1 MQINIQ
7 KYNKYKK
14 IHICEV
20 MIKMRICSKC
30 VLPETTPKISFD
42 ENGVCN
48 FCHSFKKPNYKG
60 EKELIKIL
68 DAQKNKKNKYD
79 CVVTL
84 SGGRDSSYTILKLV
98 KDYHMNVLAVN
109 FENPFTDDQA
119 VRNIENIKRILN
131 VDLISFKMKDN
142 TFEKVFKNNVEAWF
156 KKPSPSMVPM
166 MCAACHMMFIDFLRI
181 AKENNISCII
191 SGGNPYEYVSFKR
204 ELLGVSHNEDPNMV
218 YIKYFFGLLRES
230 SKNPGYFSPV
240 CLPTMIKG
248 YLFGNEGAIGTRIL
262 GYQMEK
268 FQLFDYLE
276 WNENEILSRISSELE
291 WKYPEKLMSSWRF
304 DCKVSHVKDLM
315 YMKTLQMTERDDLYA
330 KLVRNGL
337 MTRDEALGR
346 IKKENVIYY
355 DEIKEVFLKAGIPEE
370 TIETYL
376 KA

>member
-1 MQINIQ
+1 M
-7 KYNKYKK
+7 K
-14 IHICEV
+14 
-20 MIKMRICSKC
+20 ICSRC
-30 VLPETTPKISFD
+30 VLPESTPKIYFD

-48 FCHSFKKPNYKG
+48 FCHSFKKPDNKG
-60 EKELIKIL
+60 ETALLKIL
-68 DAQKNKKNKYD
+68 ESEKNKKNKYD

-119 VRNIENIKRILN
+119 IQNIENIKKILH

-156 KKPSPSMVPM
+156 KKPSPAMVPL
-166 MCAACHMMFIDFLRI
+166 MCAACHTMFVDFLRI

-204 ELLGVSHNEDPNMV
+204 ELLNVSHNEDPNMV
-218 YIKYFFGLLRES
+218 YIKYFYGLLKES
-230 SKNPGYFSPV
+230 TKNPGYFSPV

-262 GYQMEK
+262 GYQLSK

-276 WNENEILSRISSELE
+276 WNEDEIMSRITSELE
-291 WKYPEKLMSSWRF
+291 WKYPKKLMSSWRF
-304 DCKVSHVKDLM
+304 DCKVSHVKDFM
-315 YMKTLQMTERDDLYA
+315 YMKTLKITERDDFYA

-337 MTRDEALGR
+337 MTRDEALNR

-355 DEIKEVFLKAGIPEE
+355 DEIEEVFTKAGIPSE
-370 TIETYL
+370 TIDEYL
-376 KA
+376 KC